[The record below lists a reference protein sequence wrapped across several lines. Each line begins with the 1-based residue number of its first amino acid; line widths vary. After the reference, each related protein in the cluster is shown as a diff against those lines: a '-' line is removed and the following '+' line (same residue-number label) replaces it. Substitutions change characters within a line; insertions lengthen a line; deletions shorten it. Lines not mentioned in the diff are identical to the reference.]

1 MTATDSPVRAR
12 SAGLSAG
19 ARTGIVLGVVG
30 GALLAL
36 VALLVLTGSA
46 PKPLPEGLQD
56 PGRIVGWSLPISR
69 LMSDLFAT
77 ATVGFLLVAV
87 VLLPSGERLEGLSVQ
102 AVRLASLSAAIWTVS
117 ALVQYWANVAEVYG
131 RTFTGVE
138 LEQLIDY
145 SRLFPTGRGL
155 LVQALAALVV
165 AVWSF
170 WTFSVRQLA
179 ICIVVAL
186 AGVTAV
192 GLTGHSASAGSHM
205 LATSSLVLHLA
216 GVVLWVGG
224 LIALAWVAVRGSRR
238 LDEAVERY
246 SILAAWCFAVVAIS
260 GILNA
265 SVNLGGLGGLDS
277 TYGFLVVTKAV
288 ALVGL
293 GLLGIAQRRR
303 LRDRG
308 AGFASLAIFEVVLMV
323 LTIVVAVVLGRSA
336 TPVGEDV
343 LTTPAELLLGRALPP
358 EPTWGRALIGFA
370 PDGIGMAIV
379 LLGGALYVSGLV
391 VLRRRGDRWPVGRTI
406 SWFVGLAVIGWATFG
421 GLGAYSSVL
430 FSLHMVS
437 HMMLS
442 MIAPIFLVLGAP
454 MTLALRTLPGP
465 RRPGEH
471 SPRSLLRDAL
481 HSRVSAVYTHP
492 IVAAVIFLGTLYAV
506 YFTGLFEAMMRTHSG
521 HAFMELHF
529 LFSGVLFYYVII
541 GVDPAPRRISPLARF
556 GVLMLSVP
564 FHAFFSVALMS
575 SDVVIAESY
584 YAALQRPYATDL
596 AQDQYLGGG
605 IAWAMGEIPLLL
617 VIGAIFIQW
626 FRSDARE
633 AQRSDRAADR
643 DDDAALAKYN
653 AYLASMQ
660 DDARR

>member
-1 MTATDSPVRAR
+1 MTTTEPVAPAR
-12 SAGLSAG
+12 GAGLG
-19 ARTGIVLGVVG
+19 TRIGLVLGVVG
-30 GALLAL
+30 GSLIAL
-36 VALLVLTGSA
+36 VALLVLTGSD
-46 PKPLPEGLQD
+46 PQPLPAGLQD
-56 PGRIVGWSLPISR
+56 PGPVVGWALPVSR
-69 LMSDLFAT
+69 LLSDVFAT
-77 ATVGFLLVAV
+77 AAVGFLLVSV
-87 VLLPSGERLEGLSVQ
+87 LLLPSGERLEGLAVQ
-102 AVRLASLSAAIWTVS
+102 AVRLASLAAVIWLVS
-117 ALVQYWANVAEVYG
+117 TLVQYWANVADLYG
-131 RTFTGVE
+131 RHLTDVG
-138 LEQLIDY
+138 LQQLVDFARI
-145 SRLFPTGRGL
+145 FPTGRGL

-165 AVWSF
+165 AAWSF
-170 WTFSVRQLA
+170 WTFAVRQLA
-179 ICIVVAL
+179 ICIGIAVV
-186 AGVTAV
+186 GVAAV
-192 GLTGHSASAGSHM
+192 GLTGHSASSGSHM
-205 LATSSLVLHLA
+205 LATASLVLHLV

-224 LIALAWVAVRGSRR
+224 LIALAWVALRGSRR
-238 LDEAVERY
+238 LEEAVERY
-246 SILAAWCFAVVAIS
+246 SVLAAWCFAVVAVS

-265 SVNLGGLGGLDS
+265 SVNLGGLSGLDT
-277 TYGFLVVTKAV
+277 TYGFLVVAKSV

-293 GLLGIAQRRR
+293 GLLGVAQRRR

-308 AGFASLAIFEVVLMV
+308 AGFARLAVFEVALMT
-323 LTIVVAVVLGRSA
+323 LTIVVAVVLGRTA

-358 EPTWGRALIGFA
+358 EPTWGRVLVGFA
-370 PDGIGMAIV
+370 PDGIGLSVVA
-379 LLGGALYVSGLV
+379 LGSALYLTGVITM
-391 VLRRRGDRWPVGRTI
+391 RRRGDRWPVGRTV
-406 SWFVGLAVIGWATFG
+406 SWFAGMAVIAWATFG

-481 HSRVSAVYTHP
+481 HSKVSAFYTNP

-541 GVDPAPRRISPLARF
+541 GVDPAPRRIGPLARF

-575 SDVVIAESY
+575 SDVIIAESY
-584 YAALQRPYATDL
+584 YQALARPYATDL

-605 IAWAMGEIPLLL
+605 IAWAMGEVPLLL

-643 DDDAALAKYN
+643 DDDAALEQYN
-653 AYLASMQ
+653 AYLRGLQ
-660 DDARR
+660 DDGARR